1 MCQREKKARITRC
14 TPLRLLIT
22 KSCMFYFFAFPVQ
35 HESIVRKLIQGPR
48 VRSLFHQ
55 VMYLFFFFPSRSFIP
70 LLFVSHGVFANA
82 ASAVIKCGPGAYL
95 NNSSP
100 SFIIADA
107 EVHFLAIIC
116 QHNITITV
124 VAVYPCR
131 NLLFISYI
139 FDEKGYNTLIYKLY
153 CLIIWNKKV

>member
-1 MCQREKKARITRC
+1 MYTTTFVNNKELYVLFFRIPRTAWEYSPEINSRPPC
-14 TPLRLLIT
+14 
-22 KSCMFYFFAFPVQ
+22 PVPF
-35 HESIVRKLIQGPR
+35 SSGYVP
-48 VRSLFHQ
+48 
-55 VMYLFFFFPSRSFIP
+55 FFFFPSRSFIP
-70 LLFVSHGVFANA
+70 LLFVSHDVFANA

-153 CLIIWNKKV
+153 CLIIWNKKI